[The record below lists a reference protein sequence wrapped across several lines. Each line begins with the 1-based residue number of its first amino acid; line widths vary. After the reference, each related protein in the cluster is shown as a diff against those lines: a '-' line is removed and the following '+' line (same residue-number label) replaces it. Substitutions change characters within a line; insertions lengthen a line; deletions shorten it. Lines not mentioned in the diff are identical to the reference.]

1 MHTAV
6 MILMNALKALVVV
19 ITHVQILLEVTC
31 APVIMVIA
39 SQVTNNHVMVRDY
52 DDFFIAS

>member
-1 MHTAV
+1 
-6 MILMNALKALVVV
+6 MNALKALVVV

-52 DDFFIAS
+52 NDFFIAS